1 MKHFG
6 PGLYLDI
13 SNNYCNYLCRAG
25 PQCFP
30 EPSLAERLDPGGQQ
44 PGLRVGDVL
53 VDQHPH
59 LGAGTRTRCGARA
72 LTMMPIPPALEV
84 DDVLV
89 PPVGDLL
96 VLDNSAGDHAVEVSV
111 SVHLQHNRNGLRCFF

>member
-44 PGLRVGDVL
+44 PGLCGGDVL

-59 LGAGTRTRCGARA
+59 LGAGTRTRCGA
-72 LTMMPIPPALEV
+72 LTLTNILIAPALEV

-96 VLDNSAGDHAVEVSV
+96 VLDNSAGHHAIEVSV

>member
-44 PGLRVGDVL
+44 PGLRGGDVL

-59 LGAGTRTRCGARA
+59 LGAGTRTRCVARA
-72 LTMMPIPPALEV
+72 LTIMLTPPALEV